1 MADGSTSQIIFF
13 IAAVLVAASISSVFI
28 GIGYDM
34 SQRIDERGEAVKDQ
48 IETRISIINDPAA
61 MPYDDGVLTI
71 YVKNLS
77 PDHIEKRIDIFV
89 DGSLAGN
96 YSLSIGLDDSRKW
109 GPGVVQTVQLPIA
122 LAPGDHSLKVVLTNG
137 VSATL
142 DFRI

>member
-1 MADGSTSQIIFF
+1 MSDSSTSQMIFF

-34 SQRIDERGEAVKDQ
+34 SQRIDERGEIVKDQ
-48 IETRISIINDPAA
+48 IETRIAVINDPA
-61 MPYDDGVLTI
+61 MVPYDDGVLTI

-77 PDHIEKRIDIFV
+77 PDQIEKRMDIFI
-89 DGSLAGN
+89 DGLLIEN
-96 YSLSIGLDDSRKW
+96 YTLSIGLDDSRRW
-109 GPGVVQTVQLPIA
+109 GPGVVQTAYLQVTMV
-122 LAPGDHSLKVVLTNG
+122 PGDHSLKVVLVNG

>member
-1 MADGSTSQIIFF
+1 MADSSTPQMIFF

-34 SQRIDERGEAVKDQ
+34 AQKIEERGDAVKEQ
-48 IETRISIINDPAA
+48 IETRISVINDPSFV
-61 MPYDDGVLTI
+61 PYEDGVLTI

-77 PDHIEKRIDIFV
+77 PDQIDKRMDLFL
-89 DGSLAGN
+89 DGVLVNN
-96 YSLSIGLDDSRKW
+96 YSLSIGLSDPMVW
-109 GPGVVQTVQLPIA
+109 GPGVVQTVYIRSVIS
-122 LAPGDHSLKVVLTNG
+122 PGDHHLKVVLTNG